1 MTYTDS
7 QLNIVDKFLNEFKN
21 HTGHTLTLN
30 SQECYDLYLILNNI
44 YGEVYENEAT
54 NESKCKYPQNII
66 DIVVGTKLYDIK
78 TIDNLDKNLNE
89 AYNTLEPREKSFVI
103 KRYKELYSYEELAV
117 EYNITRERCRQII
130 QKALRKLRHPSRL
143 RMILG
148 TKDIHEEIEELN
160 RYARHLEERVE
171 CSKKLEKMHDD
182 RIEELKK
189 QEEDISSGFLT
200 KNIEWLGLSVR
211 SYNCLN
217 RGVSWYYY
225 QKTHEWKKE
234 ITVEDLI
241 NLTIPELLDLRGLG
255 AKSFEEI
262 SNKIYSLG
270 LNFKKADDE
279 ETYNA
284 GWEE

>member
-7 QLNIVDKFLNEFKN
+7 QLNIVDKFLSEFKN
-21 HTGHTLTLN
+21 HTGSTLTLN
-30 SQECYDLYLILNNI
+30 GQECHELYMILNNI
-44 YGEVYENEAT
+44 YGEIYENEGT

-66 DIVVGTKLYDIK
+66 DIVVGTDLYDIN
-78 TIDNLDKNLNE
+78 TIKNLDKNLNE
-89 AYNTLEPREKSFVI
+89 AYNTLEPREKSFII
-103 KRYKELYSYEELAV
+103 KRYKEFYTYEDLAQ

-148 TKDIHEEIEELN
+148 TKDIHEEIEKLN

-171 CSKKLEKMHDD
+171 CSKRLEKMHDD

-217 RGVSWYYY
+217 RGVSWHYY

-234 ITVEDLI
+234 ITVEDVI
-241 NLTIPELLDLRGLG
+241 NLTIPEIIDLRGLG

-262 SNKIYSLG
+262 SNKLYSLG
-270 LNFKKADDE
+270 LNFKKVDDE
-279 ETYNA
+279 KTYNA
-284 GWEE
+284 R